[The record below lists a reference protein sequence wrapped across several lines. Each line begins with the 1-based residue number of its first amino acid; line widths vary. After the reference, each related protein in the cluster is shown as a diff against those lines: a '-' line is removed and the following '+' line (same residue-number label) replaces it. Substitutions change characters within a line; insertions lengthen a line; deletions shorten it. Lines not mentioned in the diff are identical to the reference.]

1 MRAYMCLR
9 SKRATQWKSI
19 HEVICLS
26 CFLSHLRYLE
36 YHLRVKLTNN
46 RLSQTAKCSMP
57 IHQRTHHRKKNFL
70 RMRKG
75 CTSLVHNLHPIQ
87 RYCFSSA
94 SISPFSSSP
103 LFLVDV
109 AHTLT
114 NPISCAFSLNACRLM
129 LSPYLRMM
137 PDVFLSPVTTLLA
150 ISMWFEVIARQYE
163 EIGEERREEGLQTSR
178 ASLCRRL
185 EDGSTRLIRGTC
197 GRLLV
202 GVAGLEGFKV

>member
-1 MRAYMCLR
+1 MF
-9 SKRATQWKSI
+9 
-19 HEVICLS
+19 
-26 CFLSHLRYLE
+26 CFLSKVSRIPSSRQAHKQQAVTDGEVLHSYPSA
-36 YHLRVKLTNN
+36 HS
-46 RLSQTAKCSMP
+46 SQ
-57 IHQRTHHRKKNFL
+57 KKIIF
-70 RMRKG
+70 RMRQG

-94 SISPFSSSP
+94 SISPLSSSP
-103 LFLVDV
+103 LSLVDV
-109 AHTLT
+109 EHTLT

-163 EIGEERREEGLQTSR
+163 EIGEERREEGSQTSR
-178 ASLCRRL
+178 ASLCRRF